1 MCYVYYAV
9 YLYNPSFT
17 WEFKFQIPNSNNIY
31 AFQFS
36 WGIIDQA
43 NWIMLI
49 SKLFLS
55 KPGSKPIQ
63 TI

>member
-1 MCYVYYAV
+1 MGV
-9 YLYNPSFT
+9 
-17 WEFKFQIPNSNNIY
+17 QIPNSNSIY
-31 AFQFS
+31 AFQFRFS